1 MKFKFIWIG
10 RTKSAYLSQ
19 GINDYVNRLKH
30 YAQIEI
36 KEIKPKNKSSEIST
50 LKERETQLLEKNL
63 ITGEYHIAL
72 DEKGKLF
79 STEALAKFLAELPK
93 RGHKTI
99 TFFIGGPFGLEPKFL
114 RKTDLVL
121 SLSPLTFTHE
131 MARIILLEQL
141 YRVLTIWQGEKYHK

>member
-10 RTKSAYLSQ
+10 TKSAYLSQ

-50 LKERETQLLEKNL
+50 LKETQRLEKSL
-63 ITGEYHIAL
+63 TTGEYHIAL

-114 RKTDLVL
+114 RKVDFVL